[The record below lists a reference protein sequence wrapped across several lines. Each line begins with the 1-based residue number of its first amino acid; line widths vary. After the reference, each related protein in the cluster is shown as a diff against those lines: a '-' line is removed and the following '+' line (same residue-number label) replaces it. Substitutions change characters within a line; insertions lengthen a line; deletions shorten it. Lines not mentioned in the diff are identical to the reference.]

1 MEWSGVEWKRTL
13 FKIYKFQLGQFW
25 FGCELS
31 AIVRWR
37 IVSGCFF
44 LFLLIPN
51 TKRSNKNI
59 MQHITYTVSGWT
71 TKSSLYN
78 SFYRIISRNEE
89 KITQQQLQLQHYSC
103 QAWIPLNDKIDKAT
117 IIHILKFVYSYNTL
131 NYLFILPIVAAF
143 LPFFIGVFD
152 Q

>member
-1 MEWSGVEWKRTL
+1 MQISAWTVLVWMWTVSYCKVKDR
-13 FKIYKFQLGQFW
+13 IW
-25 FGCELS
+25 FFS
-31 AIVRWR
+31 
-37 IVSGCFF
+37 F
-44 LFLLIPN
+44 LFLSIPN

-117 IIHILKFVYSYNTL
+117 IIHIFKFIYFYNIL
-131 NYLFILPIVAAF
+131 NYLFIFLIVAAF
-143 LPFFIGVFD
+143 LPFFIVVFY